1 MYYRSWGLV
10 VQLTPLNVFKENVHS
25 LNPPLQLLNLLFFLY
40 VHVYHSLFF
49 FFFLVQLPRD

>member
-49 FFFLVQLPRD
+49 FFFFSAIA